1 MLKIPTECPSCGS
14 VLIIVNNQL
23 FCKNKNCPAQTLKTI
38 QHYCRTVGIK
48 GAGEKTLEK
57 LDFEC
62 IHDLYEFSVY
72 YYVDR
77 LGETIGR
84 KLFKEV
90 QDSKTVPLNISLAAF
105 SIPLIGET
113 ASKKLGSVCKVFDD
127 ISEVNCKK
135 AGLGEKAT
143 ANLMKWIKSLEYT
156 GLPINFS
163 FEVQSNN
170 TEAKNVSVCITGKLL
185 NFNNRNDAAKYLESL
200 GFDVTDSVTKKTNI
214 LIDEEGKASS
224 KRSKAETLNIP
235 IITIEELIKRFN

>member
-48 GAGEKTLEK
+48 GMGEKTLEK
-57 LDFEC
+57 LDFED

-90 QDSKTVPLNISLAAF
+90 QQSKTVPLNVSLAAF
-105 SIPLIGET
+105 SIPLVGET
-113 ASKKLGSVCKVFDD
+113 ASKKLGALGGTIYD
-127 ISEVNCKK
+127 ISKESCKQ

-143 ANLMKWIKSLEYT
+143 QNLLNWIESQEYV
-156 GLPINFS
+156 GLPINLS
-163 FEVQSNN
+163 FEEQTASE
-170 TEAKNVSVCITGKLL
+170 TSKNISVCITGKLL
-185 NFNNRNDAAKYLESL
+185 NFKTRSDAAKYLESL
-200 GFDVTDSVTKKTNI
+200 GFTITDSVTKTTNI

-224 KRSKAETLNIP
+224 KREKAEKLNIP
-235 IITIEELIKRFN
+235 IITIEELIKEYK

>member
-1 MLKIPTECPSCGS
+1 MIEIPTKCPSCDSELVS
-14 VLIIVNNQL
+14 VNDQL
-23 FCKNKNCPAQTLKTI
+23 FCQSKDCPAQTLKRI

-48 GAGEKTLEK
+48 GMGEKTLEK
-57 LDFEC
+57 LDFED

-72 YYVDR
+72 YYVDQ

-143 ANLMKWIKSLEYT
+143 ANLMKWIKSLEYN

-170 TEAKNVSVCITGKLL
+170 SEAKNVSVCITGKLL